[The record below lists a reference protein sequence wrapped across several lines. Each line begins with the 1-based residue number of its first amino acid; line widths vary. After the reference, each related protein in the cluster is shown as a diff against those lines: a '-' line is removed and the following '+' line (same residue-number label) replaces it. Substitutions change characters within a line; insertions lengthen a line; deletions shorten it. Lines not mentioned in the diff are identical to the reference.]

1 MMFKKNQIKMCVSFI
16 FIYLTI
22 IYIVIAVVSN
32 KSDLFDKEQVSEEEG
47 KKFAD
52 EKNLP
57 FFSVSAYS
65 GAGVFLLFETIGM
78 ETLNLKE
85 NENISG
91 NIILT
96 QDINKEKKK
105 NKCYYCKYI

>member
-1 MMFKKNQIKMCVSFI
+1 MCVSFI

-65 GAGVFLLFETIGM
+65 GAGVFLLFET
-78 ETLNLKE
+78 
-85 NENISG
+85 NERLPSLLRFDFIELVN
-91 NIILT
+91 
-96 QDINKEKKK
+96 D
-105 NKCYYCKYI
+105 